1 MMTIQIEE
9 SKDRKVGVITSG
21 STMLLMIIALYFT
34 TFFVSPT
41 LPIDIPPLKSDE
53 VIEEFKIDNVELES
67 GGGSGSGTPT
77 NDRLDAPKEQSQHY
91 VTQNSSNTHVFS
103 GNSNNNTGHNATNGS
118 STTTQS
124 NNPFGT
130 GGDGG
135 GSGSGTYGDY
145 GRIRSGSGTE
155 FGNDRENGGEGTGGD
170 GGGNGSGAVGAGRT
184 RLNNLNTDNI
194 QSSENAT
201 IYLILTINAE
211 GKVVSAKSISSKTTT
226 TDTRLINQFISAV
239 KDQIKYNKDPGAGLV
254 SVYFSA
260 KLIAN

>member
-9 SKDRKVGVITSG
+9 SKDRKIGVITSG
-21 STMLLMIIALYFT
+21 STMLLIIIALYFT
-34 TFFVSPT
+34 TFLIGTPVPA
-41 LPIDIPPLKSDE
+41 DIPPLKSDE
-53 VIEEFKIDNVELES
+53 VIEEFQIDNVELES
-67 GGGSGSGTPT
+67 GGGSGSGTPS
-77 NDRLDAPKEQSQHY
+77 NDKVDAPKEQSQHY
-91 VTQNSSNTHVFS
+91 VTQASSNTHVFS
-103 GNSNNNTGHNATNGS
+103 GNSHNNTGHNATNAS

-135 GSGSGTYGDY
+135 GNGSGSGTG
-145 GRIRSGSGTE
+145 
-155 FGNDRENGGEGTGGD
+155 FGNDKGNGGEGP
-170 GGGNGSGAVGAGRT
+170 GGNGNGNGKGRT
-184 RLNNLNTDNI
+184 RLNNLNTDHI

-201 IYLILTINAE
+201 IYLTLTINAD

>member
-135 GSGSGTYGDY
+135 GNGSGSGTG
-145 GRIRSGSGTE
+145 
-155 FGNDRENGGEGTGGD
+155 FGNDAGNGGEGP
-170 GGGNGSGAVGAGRT
+170 GGNGNGNGTGRT
-184 RLNNLNTDNI
+184 RLNNLNTDHI
-194 QSSENAT
+194 KSSENAS

>member
-21 STMLLMIIALYFT
+21 STMLIMIIALYFT
-34 TFFVSPT
+34 TFFVSPP
-41 LPIDIPPLKSDE
+41 LPIDIPPLRSDE
-53 VIEEFKIDNVELES
+53 VIEEFQIDNVELES
-67 GGGSGSGTPT
+67 GGGSGSGTPS
-77 NDRLDAPKEQSQHY
+77 NDRVDTPKEQSQHY

-135 GSGSGTYGDY
+135 GNGSGSGTG
-145 GRIRSGSGTE
+145 
-155 FGNDRENGGEGTGGD
+155 FGNDAGNGGEGP
-170 GGGNGSGAVGAGRT
+170 GGNGNGNGTGRT
-184 RLNNLNTDNI
+184 RLNNLNTDHI
-194 QSSENAT
+194 KSSENAS

>member
-1 MMTIQIEE
+1 MAVMRKNKSYAQIV
-9 SKDRKVGVITSG
+9 KIGVITSC
-21 STMLLMIIALYFT
+21 SAIFLLITILYLIIPFISNTIANN
-34 TFFVSPT
+34 
-41 LPIDIPPLKSDE
+41 IHPLKTE
-53 VIEEFKIDNVELES
+53 QVIEDFKLDSLKLES
-67 GGGSGSGTPT
+67 ESALQR
-77 NDRLDAPKEQSQHY
+77 NDKVDTPKEQSQDPSAE
-91 VTQNSSNTHVFS
+91 SSNTHIFS

-124 NNPFGT
+124 NNPLGT

-211 GKVVSAKSISSKTTT
+211 GKVVSAKNISSKTTT

>member
-1 MMTIQIEE
+1 MTIQIDE

-21 STMLLMIIALYFT
+21 STMLLMIIVLYFT
-34 TFFVSPT
+34 TFFVSP
-41 LPIDIPPLKSDE
+41 PIPADVPPLKSDE
-53 VIEEFKIDNVELES
+53 VIEEFQIDNVELES
-67 GGGSGSGTPT
+67 GGGSGSGTPS
-77 NDRLDAPKEQSQHY
+77 NDRVDAPKEQSQQY
-91 VTQNSSNTHVFS
+91 VTQASYNTHVFS
-103 GNSNNNTGHNATNGS
+103 GSSNNNTGHNATNTS

-135 GSGSGTYGDY
+135 GNGSGSGTG
-145 GRIRSGSGTE
+145 
-155 FGNDRENGGEGTGGD
+155 FGNDRGDGGEGTGGT
-170 GGGNGSGAVGAGRT
+170 GSGKGRT
-184 RLNNLNTDNI
+184 RLNNLNTDHI

-201 IYLILTINAE
+201 IYLTLTINAD

>member
-1 MMTIQIEE
+1 MMTIQIE
-9 SKDRKVGVITSG
+9 DRKVGVITSG
-21 STMLLMIIALYFT
+21 STMLLMIIVLCFT
-34 TFFVSPT
+34 TFFVSP
-41 LPIDIPPLKSDE
+41 PVPADIPPLRSDE
-53 VIEEFKIDNVELES
+53 VIEEFQIDNVELES
-67 GGGSGSGTPT
+67 GGGSGSGTPS
-77 NDRLDAPKEQSQHY
+77 NDRVDTPKEQSQHY

-124 NNPFGT
+124 NNPFKT

-135 GSGSGTYGDY
+135 RNGSGSGTG
-145 GRIRSGSGTE
+145 
-155 FGNDRENGGEGTGGD
+155 FGNDLGDGGKGTGGTER
-170 GGGNGSGAVGAGRT
+170 GKGRT
-184 RLNNLNTDNI
+184 RLNNLNTDHI

-201 IYLILTINAE
+201 IYLTLTINAD

>member
-1 MMTIQIEE
+1 MPTIQIE
-9 SKDRKVGVITSG
+9 DRKVGVITSG

-135 GSGSGTYGDY
+135 GNGSGSGTG
-145 GRIRSGSGTE
+145 
-155 FGNDRENGGEGTGGD
+155 FGNDAGNGGEGP
-170 GGGNGSGAVGAGRT
+170 GGNGNGNGTGRT
-184 RLNNLNTDNI
+184 RLNNLNTDHI
-194 QSSENAT
+194 KSSENAS